1 MPVKCNTGSANL
13 WELYMHIPT
22 LLKSL
27 AALAGLASGMA
38 YAQTT
43 LTVYTA
49 LEADQL
55 KAYQNKFES
64 EYPDIKLKWV
74 RDSTGIITAKL
85 LAEKA
90 SPQADVVMGVAA
102 TSLLVLEKEGM
113 LQPYAPKGLEK
124 LATRYVDGA
133 NPPSWVGMDVWGAT
147 ICFNSAE
154 AAKQGLAKPETWK
167 DLLKP
172 QYKRKIVMPNP
183 ASSGTGYF
191 DVTAWL
197 AMFGEKEGWAYM
209 DKLHEN
215 IAQYTH
221 SGSKPCKQAAAGEFP
236 IGIAFEYRAA
246 KLKESGAPLEL
257 VFPKEGLGWDVEATA
272 IMKGAKNIDAARKLA
287 DWSASKSA
295 NELYAKNFAI
305 VAYPGVAAQLP
316 AIPSNYEQLLIKQ
329 DLKWSAQHRDRILT
343 EWTRRYDGKSEAKP

>member
-1 MPVKCNTGSANL
+1 MLSLRRILISMA
-13 WELYMHIPT
+13 
-22 LLKSL
+22 SL
-27 AALAGLASGMA
+27 AAAWATTA
-38 YAQTT
+38 HADTT

-55 KAYQNKFES
+55 KAYQAQFES
-64 EYPDIKLKWV
+64 EYPGIKLKWV
-74 RDSTGIITAKL
+74 RESTGIITARL

-90 SPQADVVMGVAA
+90 APQADVVLGVAA
-102 TSLLVLEKEGM
+102 SSLLVLEREGM
-113 LQPYAPKGLEK
+113 LQPYAPKGVEHLSK
-124 LATRYVDGA
+124 QYVDSA
-133 NPPSWVGMDVWGAT
+133 KVPSWVGMDVWGAA
-147 ICFNSAE
+147 ICFNTVE
-154 AAKQGLAKPETWK
+154 AAKQGIKKPETWK

-172 QYKRKIVMPNP
+172 EYRGKIVMPNP

-197 AMFGEKEGWAYM
+197 KLFGEKDGWSYM

-246 KLKESGAPLEL
+246 KLKEGGAPIDL

-272 IMKGAKNIDAARKLA
+272 IMKGSKNAEAARKLA
-287 DWSASKSA
+287 DWAASRSA
-295 NELYAKNFAI
+295 NEQYEKNFAI
-305 VAYPGVAAQLP
+305 VAYPGVAKPNAHIP
-316 AIPSNYEQLLIKQ
+316 ANYEQLLIKQ
-329 DLKWSAQHRDRILT
+329 DLNWSAANRDRILA
-343 EWTRRYDGKSEAKP
+343 EWTQRYDAKSEPKK

>member
-1 MPVKCNTGSANL
+1 
-13 WELYMHIPT
+13 MHLRRLFPLST
-22 LLKSL
+22 L
-27 AALAGLASGMA
+27 AALLLGGAA
-38 YAQTT
+38 YAETT

-55 KAYQNKFES
+55 KAYQAGFEAQ
-64 EYPDIKLKWV
+64 YPDVKIKWV

-102 TSLLVLEKEGM
+102 SSLLVLEKEGM
-113 LQPYAPKGLEK
+113 LQPYAPKGVELLSK
-124 LATRYVDGA
+124 QYVDDGKV
-133 NPPSWVGMDVWGAT
+133 PSWVGMDVWGAAV
-147 ICFNSAE
+147 CFNTVE
-154 AAKQGLAKPETWK
+154 AAKLGLKKPESWA
-167 DLLKP
+167 DLTKP
-172 QYKRKIVMPNP
+172 EYKGKIVMPNP

-197 AMFGEKEGWAYM
+197 TLFGEKGGWAYM
-209 DKLHEN
+209 DKLHDN

-246 KLKESGAPLEL
+246 KLKEGGAPIDV

-272 IMKGAKNIDAARKLA
+272 IMKGTPRLEAARKLA
-287 DWSASKSA
+287 DWSASRAA
-295 NELYAKNFAI
+295 NELYEKNFAI
-305 VAYPGVAAQLP
+305 VAYPGVAKPNAHIP
-316 AIPSNYEQLLIKQ
+316 ADYEQRLVKQ
-329 DLKWSAQHRDRILT
+329 DLRWSANNRDRILA
-343 EWTRRYDGKSEAKP
+343 EWTKRYDGKSEPKK

>member
-1 MPVKCNTGSANL
+1 MQIQRLCTPLVALFCLTSSAAFAD
-13 WELYMHIPT
+13 T
-22 LLKSL
+22 S
-27 AALAGLASGMA
+27 
-38 YAQTT
+38 

-55 KAYQNKFES
+55 KAYQQQFET
-64 EYPDIKLKWV
+64 EYPDIKIRWV

-90 SPQADVVMGVAA
+90 APQADVIMGVAV
-102 TSLLVLEKEGM
+102 TSLLVLDNQGM
-113 LQPYAPKGLEK
+113 LQPYAPKGVEK
-124 LATRYVDGA
+124 LSQRYVD
-133 NPPSWVGMDVWGAT
+133 NSTPPMWVGMDVWGAA
-147 ICFNSAE
+147 ICFNTVE
-154 AAKQGLAKPETWK
+154 AAKLGLKKPESWK

-172 QYKRKIVMPNP
+172 EYKGKIVMPNP

-191 DVTAWL
+191 DVSGWL
-197 AMFGEKEGWAYM
+197 TQLGEKDGWSYM
-209 DKLHEN
+209 DKLHDN

-246 KLKESGAPLEL
+246 KLKESGAPIDV

-272 IMKGAKNIDAARKLA
+272 IMKGTKNLEAARKLA

-305 VAYPGVAAQLP
+305 VAYPGVTKPNPLIP
-316 AIPSNYEQLLIKQ
+316 ANYEQMLIKQ
-329 DLKWSAQHRDRILT
+329 DLKWSATNRDRILA
-343 EWTRRYDGKSEAKP
+343 EWTKRYDGKSEAK

>member
-1 MPVKCNTGSANL
+1 MTLRKFVLSCA
-13 WELYMHIPT
+13 T
-22 LLKSL
+22 LLSL
-27 AALAGLASGMA
+27 QCANALAN
-38 YAQTT
+38 TT

-55 KAYQNKFES
+55 KAYQTQFEK
-64 EYPDIKLKWV
+64 EYPDVKIKWV

-90 SPQADVVMGVAA
+90 APQADVVLGVAA
-102 TSLLVLEKEGM
+102 SSLLILDKEGM
-113 LQPYAPKGLEK
+113 LQHYAPKDVAK
-124 LATRYVDGA
+124 LSKNYVDSA
-133 NPPSWVGMDVWGAT
+133 NPPAWVGMDVWGAT
-147 ICFNSAE
+147 LCFNTVE
-154 AAKQGLAKPETWK
+154 AAKLGLKKPESWK

-172 QYKRKIVMPNP
+172 EYKGRITMPNP

-197 AMFGEKEGWAYM
+197 HLFGEQEGWSYM

-246 KLKESGAPLEL
+246 KLKESGAPIDLI
-257 VFPKEGLGWDVEATA
+257 FPKEGLGWDVEATA
-272 IMKGAKNIDAARKLA
+272 IMKGTKYPEAARKLA
-287 DWSASKSA
+287 DWSASRSA
-295 NELYAKNFAI
+295 NEQYEKNFAI
-305 VAYPGVAAQLP
+305 VAYPGVAKPNAYIP
-316 AIPSNYEQLLIKQ
+316 ANYEQLLIKQ
-329 DLKWSAQHRDRILT
+329 DLRWAAEQRERILK
-343 EWTRRYDGKSEAKP
+343 EWSKRYDAKSEPKPVSK